1 MSTLPFMQNKV
12 EVRPDLA
19 FTWRA
24 FHDLSGDRQV
34 GMAVGRI
41 PFTAIDRY
49 AARFGI
55 DARDDFERFMFLI
68 RAMDVAFVEWAG
80 KQAS

>member
-1 MSTLPFMQNKV
+1 MQNKV
-12 EVRPDLA
+12 EPRPDLA

-24 FHDLSGDRQV
+24 FHDLSGDRYMTM
-34 GMAVGRI
+34 GMGPGRI
-41 PFTAIDRY
+41 SFMAIDRY

-80 KQAS
+80 KQAG

>member
-1 MSTLPFMQNKV
+1 MRNKAD
-12 EVRPDLA
+12 VREDLL

-24 FHDLSGDRQV
+24 FHDLSGDRAA

-55 DARDDFERFMFLI
+55 DGRDEFERFMFLI
-68 RAMDVAFVEWAG
+68 RSMDVAFVEWAG
-80 KQAS
+80 KRPGN